1 MKFDFK
7 NILLGIMI
15 GILGTLIIGCLLND
29 VYIDIQIGD
38 TTDLE
43 ELTGW
48 EKKIS
53 IEKTLKDLLN
63 YWVKKIG

>member
-15 GILGTLIIGCLLND
+15 GILGTLIIKCLLND

-38 TTDLE
+38 KIDEKNNKTD
-43 ELTGW
+43 
-48 EKKIS
+48 
-53 IEKTLKDLLN
+53 
-63 YWVKKIG
+63 

>member
-38 TTDLE
+38 KIDEKNNKTD
-43 ELTGW
+43 
-48 EKKIS
+48 
-53 IEKTLKDLLN
+53 
-63 YWVKKIG
+63 